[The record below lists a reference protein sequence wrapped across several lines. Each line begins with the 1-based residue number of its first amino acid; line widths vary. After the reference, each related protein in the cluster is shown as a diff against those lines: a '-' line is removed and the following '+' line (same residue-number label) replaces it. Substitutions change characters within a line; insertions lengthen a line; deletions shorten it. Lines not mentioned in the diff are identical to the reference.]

1 MTSFRHMI
9 GYVSQEPVLFNT
21 TIRENLL
28 FAKPDAAEDEIIDA
42 LKAANAWDFI
52 KNKMDKGLDTSV
64 GSGGGQLS
72 GGQKQRIAI
81 ARAFIKK
88 PRILL
93 LDEATSAL
101 DKVNERLVQQAIDNY
116 RKSTGDISI
125 IVIAH
130 RLSTIKDADKIVVLK
145 NGELTEMGKH

>member
-1 MTSFRHMI
+1 MI
-9 GYVSQEPVLFNT
+9 GYVSQEPILFNT
-21 TIRENLL
+21 TIKENML
-28 FAKPDAAEDEIIDA
+28 FAKPDAADDEIIGA

-52 KNKMDKGLDTSV
+52 NKMDKGLETSV

-101 DKVNERLVQQAIDNY
+101 DKANERLVQQAIDNY
-116 RKSTGDISI
+116 RKTTGDISI